1 MSKKSS
7 KNPRGL
13 SGKQIFSLFVTY
25 FIICV
30 MLASLA
36 FFGMKQHMGPPI
48 VGILAAASILVPS
61 IATWLHVRQG
71 KKNAVSDIAKRVP

>member
-13 SGKQIFSLFVTY
+13 SGKQIFTLFVTY

-36 FFGMKQHMGPPI
+36 FFGMKRLMGPLV
-48 VGILAAASILVPS
+48 VGLLAAGSILVPA

-71 KKNAVSDIAKRVP
+71 KKNAVSDIAKRMP